1 MLAKRITIATITVLF
16 LIAFM
21 FWGTGYIQ
29 AYVMDSANPE
39 KVILTKEIDTVNQS
53 IAKMPERDEQ
63 LMLRL
68 AQLEKELEEEE
79 GKAIPESMDSALV
92 INSILELAKS
102 CSVTVTPLQTLD
114 WSMKDEHYLVYTLQ
128 IQVEGNYEQ
137 IATFIGRLENELF
150 ENLIIVS
157 LDISG
162 GLKTDTKPD
171 SANLQLA
178 IYTEN

>member
-1 MLAKRITIATITVLF
+1 MLAKRIIIATITLLF
-16 LIAFM
+16 LIAFVR
-21 FWGTGYIQ
+21 WGTDYVQ

-39 KVILTKEIDTVNQS
+39 KAALTKGIYTANQS
-53 IAKMPERDEQ
+53 IAKIPKRDAQ
-63 LMLRL
+63 LTLRL
-68 AQLEKELEEEE
+68 AQLEKELAEE
-79 GKAIPESMDSALV
+79 GKAIPESMDSTLV

-102 CSVTVTPLQTLD
+102 CNVTVTPLQTRD
-114 WSMKDEHYLVYTLQ
+114 WSMKGDHYLVYTLQ
-128 IQVEGNYEQ
+128 IQVEGNYER

-157 LDISG
+157 LEISG

-178 IYTEN
+178 IYTRN